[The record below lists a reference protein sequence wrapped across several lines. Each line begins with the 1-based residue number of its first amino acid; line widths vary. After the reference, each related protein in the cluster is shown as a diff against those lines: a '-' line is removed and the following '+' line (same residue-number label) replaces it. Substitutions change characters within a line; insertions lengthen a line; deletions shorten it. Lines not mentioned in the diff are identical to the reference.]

1 MRQAEGA
8 AFRKTTAA
16 ELLNVGRGKQ
26 SSSQYPAGER
36 TRKKMKT
43 GTRPTFLI
51 CLHVRTKD
59 FRRIS
64 EQLCKRQ
71 QRWELGG
78 RSCLNSFKSY
88 SCFWGGEEEGEVA
101 TFATKF

>member
-43 GTRPTFLI
+43 GTRPTY
-51 CLHVRTKD
+51 
-59 FRRIS
+59 IS
-64 EQLCKRQ
+64 
-71 QRWELGG
+71 
-78 RSCLNSFKSY
+78 SC
-88 SCFWGGEEEGEVA
+88 
-101 TFATKF
+101 